1 MTQLHMRH
9 ATCNI
14 HNSLFYS
21 RERQTNCW
29 RGWLAGWLTEAGTGR
44 QALLLPP
51 LADRAPELVG
61 HHAAAVNI

>member
-1 MTQLHMRH
+1 MTQLRMRH
-9 ATCNI
+9 AACNI

-21 RERQTNCW
+21 RERKQIAGWNW
-29 RGWLAGWLTEAGTGR
+29 LVDWLAEAGSGR
-44 QALLLPP
+44 LALLLPP